1 MYIETSRGNL
11 GDKAE
16 LTSFRYFASSPNCK
30 MTIWYHMYGSGIGVF
45 EVKVKKSDGT
55 YDYKYTLRG
64 NQVNH
69 FFFFIYIMKSFLF
82 NDL

>member
-64 NQVNH
+64 KANLGAICPLTGQE
-69 FFFFIYIMKSFLF
+69 MCK
-82 NDL
+82 